1 MSALDGMFVSV
12 RSRAAQF
19 TGALALIG
27 FVATGAAQAA
37 TVEAGIKSYKPFI
50 VENIGVA
57 IAGAKKLQAAVKAGD
72 VTAAQAAWIK
82 SRKGWEVMEPVTG
95 AYFGD
100 IDKVVDAWPDAKQG
114 YHAIEVVL
122 FKAEKTEGLDQ
133 PVADMLVSLAKFQK
147 RVSDKK
153 FTFSAQKL
161 LEGAANLAYEVG
173 EEKSKGGESPYA
185 GTSIVDMQQNVRGID
200 VVFDLVFK
208 DALTKA
214 DPKLAGILDS
224 GVDKLQDLVKVA
236 DIKAMDQKAVHI
248 AGEELAA
255 LLLTAAPKL
264 QLKPFKV
271 GDEDEGKE
279 KAK

>member
-12 RSRAAQF
+12 RSRAALF

-27 FVATGAAQAA
+27 LAATGAAQAA
-37 TVEAGIKSYKPFI
+37 TMEAGINSYKPFI

-72 VTAAQAAWIK
+72 VKAAQAAWIK

-264 QLKPFKV
+264 KLKPFKV